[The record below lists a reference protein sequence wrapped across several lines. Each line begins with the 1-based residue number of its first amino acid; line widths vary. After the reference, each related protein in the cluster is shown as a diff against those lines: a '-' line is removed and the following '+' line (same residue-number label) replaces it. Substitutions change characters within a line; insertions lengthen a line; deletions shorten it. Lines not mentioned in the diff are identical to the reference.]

1 MADDKLLWFLGMEF
15 ADDYGQ
21 EFFFQDEYDDSL
33 ALAMAA
39 VDDNIITF
47 KYVIFI
53 FLTVKN
59 QTWRRYL
66 VRTNKNKMSI
76 FRTQRRFFPLSSL
89 TAEKSAM
96 RNWTVNFRL
105 SLTSLSSSLSN
116 WTPSVF
122 SSQKIEM
129 RLATAAMIARA
140 FQYLPVTVPAFS
152 RMLSVLNILTDY
164 AVDY

>member
-1 MADDKLLWFLGMEF
+1 MADDKLLSFLVMEF
-15 ADDYGQ
+15 AVNYGQ

-53 FLTVKN
+53 FLTVK
-59 QTWRRYL
+59 TKLGAAILYA
-66 VRTNKNKMSI
+66 RTKTKRLFLELSGD
-76 FRTQRRFFPLSSL
+76 FFPLSSL
-89 TAEKSAM
+89 TAAKSSL

-116 WTPSVF
+116 WTPSRQENSLF
-122 SSQKIEM
+122 
-129 RLATAAMIARA
+129 
-140 FQYLPVTVPAFS
+140 
-152 RMLSVLNILTDY
+152 
-164 AVDY
+164 

>member
-1 MADDKLLWFLGMEF
+1 MADDKLLSFLVMEF

-21 EFFFQDEYDDSL
+21 KFFFHDEYDDSL

-39 VDDNIITF
+39 VGDNIITF

-53 FLTVKN
+53 FLTVKK
-59 QTWRRYL
+59 QIPRRHL
-66 VRTNKNKMSI
+66 VRTNIHKTSI

-89 TAEKSAM
+89 TAAKSSL

-116 WTPSVF
+116 WTPS
-122 SSQKIEM
+122 
-129 RLATAAMIARA
+129 
-140 FQYLPVTVPAFS
+140 
-152 RMLSVLNILTDY
+152 
-164 AVDY
+164 